1 MKSVAAKLRAY
12 EREPHQNRPRI
23 FQQGTAAAGWQ
34 MKSNL
39 DIRLEPSAAEPAPV
53 KPAQV
58 MSAQVVAPSGF
69 SSEAAFDPA
78 GARQDA
84 SALQGLLAEKYTKS
98 KEADKPQDADAKA
111 AKPGRFGKPLS
122 PWQSRLLKSV
132 VGLIIL
138 VSAGMMPVQRL
149 FQVSSVE
156 AVVNAHVVTLRA
168 PIGGVVAQGPQTM
181 RVGAPVAQGN
191 LLMTVENA
199 RADHN
204 AIERATEELQS
215 TKEDLAATAARIE
228 RLAALRSVIATRVEH
243 YRADRIRRLDAN
255 IAIADARIESARAVV
270 TRAEAE
276 LVRQTTLAAS
286 GISADAMRQTAV
298 RDLAVARSA
307 LDQARSQK
315 AALTIEAKAL
325 QAERFFGD
333 GYDDVPRSAQRLD
346 EIDAN
351 LASLAADRAKF
362 EARVERLTA
371 GLRSERARFEL
382 ASQAAIAAPA
392 GGQVWEMLTSPG
404 EQVVAGQPLVSV
416 LDCSRLMVTAAV
428 SEAVYNS
435 LSIGAPASFTLRES
449 GQTFAGHVVQLSG
462 VSAAGSNFAIVPSA
476 LTKESYRVTVAADN
490 LSSGGAC
497 PVGQTGRVV
506 FGKAA
511 S

>member
-1 MKSVAAKLRAY
+1 
-12 EREPHQNRPRI
+12 
-23 FQQGTAAAGWQ
+23 

-39 DIRLEPSAAEPAPV
+39 DIRFEPNPAEQRPAEPAPI
-53 KPAQV
+53 Q
-58 MSAQVVAPSGF
+58 S
-69 SSEAAFDPA
+69 
-78 GARQDA
+78 ARQDA
-84 SALQGLLAEKYTKS
+84 SALQGLLAEEFNKS
-98 KEADKPQDADAKA
+98 KDAGAKA

-122 PWQSRLLKSV
+122 PMQSRLLKTA
-132 VGLIIL
+132 VGLAIL
-138 VSAGMMPVQRL
+138 VAVGVMPLQRL
-149 FQVSSVE
+149 FQISSVE

-168 PIGGVVAQGPQTM
+168 PIGGVVAQGPDVI

-215 TKEDLAATAARIE
+215 AKEDLAATSARIE
-228 RLAALRSVIATRVEH
+228 RLTALRSAIATRVEH
-243 YRADRIRRLDAN
+243 YRADRIRRIDAN
-255 IAIADARIESARAVV
+255 IAIADAKIESARAVV

-286 GISADAMRQTAV
+286 GINSDSMRQTAV
-298 RDLAVARSA
+298 RDLAVARAA
-307 LDQARSQK
+307 LDQSRSQK
-315 AALTIEAKAL
+315 VALTVEAKAL
-325 QAERFFGD
+325 AADRFFGD

-351 LASLAADRAKF
+351 LVSLSADKAKF
-362 EARVERLTA
+362 TARVERLTA
-371 GLRSERARFEL
+371 SLRHERDRFEL
-382 ASQAAIAAPA
+382 ASHAAIAAPA

-462 VSAAGSNFAIVPSA
+462 VAAAGSNFAIVPSA
-476 LTKESYRVTVAADN
+476 LTKESYRVTVSADN
-490 LSSGGAC
+490 LSGGGAC